1 MQRDGLDSQHLTLRV
16 LLAIVGG
23 YLLASA
29 IATALPPVLP
39 LPRVEAVMTATLIG
53 YVAYVV
59 AIIIVFAS
67 ARLARLAIVML
78 AASIV
83 LGMFGWTVGGQGA

>member
-1 MQRDGLDSQHLTLRV
+1 MRRDGPDWQHLVARV

-29 IATALPPVLP
+29 IAIALPPVLP

-67 ARLARLAIVML
+67 ARLARLAGVML

-83 LGMFGWTVGGQGA
+83 LSVFGWTAGGQVA